1 MYRILKLNESAKLK
15 EAEEFRYITNH
26 GIGPGTL
33 PDGVYIRSEDLEHG
47 KTAIYLNRPL
57 TAEELEKYD
66 IKPEWIQES
75 ENLTEDE
82 EDQEE
87 MEDIVDSE
95 EDQEENPIEEQTTL
109 DTQLNELREILVDL
123 DLNLYQIISKENKN
137 NIIYI
142 IGKVADNS
150 NDILM
155 LVDTKPEEINNE
167 IEPEEPL
174 IDKVELDD
182 SEEPE
187 VEKPKEEKD
196 EQRFDFVVLPKVFDE
211 INKLNP
217 RYGDDLNP
225 DHEAIIDYLMN
236 CLVEINP
243 EAAEELQ
250 KEKEEIPTEEI
261 PGEEDLE
268 DED

>member
-87 MEDIVDSE
+87 
-95 EDQEENPIEEQTTL
+95 IEERL
-109 DTQLNELREILVDL
+109 
-123 DLNLYQIISKENKN
+123 
-137 NIIYI
+137 
-142 IGKVADNS
+142 
-150 NDILM
+150 
-155 LVDTKPEEINNE
+155 
-167 IEPEEPL
+167 
-174 IDKVELDD
+174 
-182 SEEPE
+182 
-187 VEKPKEEKD
+187 
-196 EQRFDFVVLPKVFDE
+196 
-211 INKLNP
+211 
-217 RYGDDLNP
+217 
-225 DHEAIIDYLMN
+225 
-236 CLVEINP
+236 
-243 EAAEELQ
+243 
-250 KEKEEIPTEEI
+250 
-261 PGEEDLE
+261 
-268 DED
+268 